1 MLSETQPLRRGRLGD
16 RLRITARARRA
27 LAEHFRAAG
36 PHHLVL
42 TWPAGVALLPA
53 ELHRPNGHEAI
64 VGHLAR
70 CPIYVDLRQVATWPK
85 RRAVLDVASPRI
97 RPGRRPC
104 FVLHDVD
111 RRPEYL
117 AQPA

>member
-1 MLSETQPLRRGRLGD
+1 MLTETEPLRRGLLAD
-16 RLRITARARRA
+16 RLRVTVRARRA
-27 LAEHFRAAG
+27 LADLLRTAG
-36 PHHLVL
+36 PHHLVV

-53 ELHRPNGHEAI
+53 ELHRPSGHAAI

-70 CPIYVDLRQVATWPK
+70 CPIYVDLRQVAIWPQ
-85 RRAVLDVASPRI
+85 RQAVLDVTSARV

-111 RRPEYL
+111 RRPGPL
-117 AQPA
+117 ARPA